1 MREPRSVRYTIGW
14 RDVPWSRLGLAGVVL
29 FGLCAMLLV
38 VWGVVI
44 IGTGPSSAST
54 GVLVLACG
62 LLVAASIAVRQYRGL
77 HVWRRAV
84 GLDVTLTLDDEALT
98 IRNSL
103 GQTSV
108 QPWATLRKATVQW
121 RHLVIVGWAGRVAII
136 PKRGLGGPADVAAFL
151 DEVRECIAGAQ
162 DSTSLG

>member
-1 MREPRSVRYTIGW
+1 MPEPLSVRYTIGW

-29 FGLCAMLLV
+29 FGLAGVVLV

-62 LLVAASIAVRQYRGL
+62 LLVAASLAVRQYRGL

-84 GLDVTLTLDDEALT
+84 GLDVTLTLDREALT

-121 RHLVIVGWAGRVAII
+121 RHIVIVGWAGRVAII
-136 PKRGLGGPADVAAFL
+136 PKRGLGGPADVVAFL
-151 DEVRECIAGAQ
+151 DELRRRIAGAEE
-162 DSTSLG
+162 TSG